1 MNNLWQNVKQHYW
14 PISAIIF
21 CPCHLPL
28 TMGAVASLTAGSFIG
43 AFISAHYHAIEST
56 LAVAFSFYFVLAFM
70 IWVARGPR
78 KSGQAAACALDLKI
92 RGVKDRTEPAGLSTK
107 QIVVW
112 GVIGIFSMPALVS
125 ISLFTR
131 QASLD
136 HKSLQL
142 IVANMEYNSGLIWL
156 ISLATVVMIP
166 VMVIWLVWLWLAWA
180 KTDRTQADLEPHWEY
195 EYE

>member
-1 MNNLWQNVKQHYW
+1 MNNLWQNLKQHYW

-43 AFISAHYHAIEST
+43 VFISAHYHAIEST

-70 IWVARGPR
+70 IWVVRGPR
-78 KSGQAAACALDLKI
+78 KSGKAAACGLDLKT
-92 RGVKDRTEPAGLSTK
+92 KDRREPDGLSTK

-112 GVIGIFSMPALVS
+112 GVIGTFSMPALVS

-131 QASLD
+131 QASVD
-136 HKSLQL
+136 HKTLQL
-142 IVANMEYNSGLIWL
+142 IAANMEYSSGLIWL

-180 KTDRTQADLEPHWEY
+180 KTDRTQADLEAHWDY